1 MPVLAQ
7 PDSLLIEFSDK
18 LLDDSKIKENLKFE
32 LDGKELSIQDLTV
45 SKSKEKLY
53 VLKGMDKAGKVNG
66 SYNLSVDLSKLQK
79 YTSGKQGVS
88 LSKTQWSIAIP
99 NKAPVANAGID
110 QSVNEETIVTLDGST
125 SSDPD
130 ANTLIF
136 KWTAPIGI
144 TLSSGSAT
152 KPTFV
157 APKIVKDTAYTF
169 SLVVND
175 GLIDSPAD
183 QVVVQ
188 VKNVISPQEI
198 PMIAGWNIISAN
210 VVPAN
215 VNLKDIFQVHIN
227 SGNLKKVMD
236 ESGKTIENFGLFGG
250 WKNNIGNLTAT
261 EGYKVNMGAAATLS
275 LEGTPIVLPFDIPLS
290 AGWNIISYPCTTV
303 QDGKALIQSLID
315 AGKIIK
321 VMDESG
327 KTIENFGLFGGW
339 KNNIGN
345 FVPGKGYKVN
355 VNAACTLT
363 FPANPTKAAS
373 YIPEILASTH
383 FTNVFQGN
391 GTDHMNVSLVD
402 LQASGLQVGD
412 EIGVFDGKYCVGSAT
427 IGIDQMKSGSISI
440 PASAD
445 EGTGTLVNGFSVG
458 NQIGLQLYRGNQS
471 YKLAMETLA
480 GSNSF
485 EKNGSV
491 FIKVTFNELTGL
503 EDISIDNQF
512 LVYPNPFTSEITI
525 EIQNSKKTDVDVAIY
540 NLLGQRIK
548 NLYNA
553 ANEGQLLLK
562 WDGTNDSGNKVVRG
576 VYVCKMNG
584 QAIKV
589 VFKH

>member
-1 MPVLAQ
+1 
-7 PDSLLIEFSDK
+7 
-18 LLDDSKIKENLKFE
+18 
-32 LDGKELSIQDLTV
+32 
-45 SKSKEKLY
+45 
-53 VLKGMDKAGKVNG
+53 
-66 SYNLSVDLSKLQK
+66 
-79 YTSGKQGVS
+79 
-88 LSKTQWSIAIP
+88 
-99 NKAPVANAGID
+99 
-110 QSVNEETIVTLDGST
+110 
-125 SSDPD
+125 
-130 ANTLIF
+130 
-136 KWTAPIGI
+136 
-144 TLSSGSAT
+144 
-152 KPTFV
+152 
-157 APKIVKDTAYTF
+157 VKDTAYTF

-210 VVPAN
+210 VIPAN

-236 ESGKTIENFGLFGG
+236 EAGKTIENFGLFGG

-412 EIGVFDGKYCVGSAT
+412 EIGVFDGIYCVGSAT
-427 IGIDQMKSGSISI
+427 IGSDQMKSGSISI
-440 PASAD
+440 PTSAN

-491 FIKVTFNELTGL
+491 FIKATFNELTGL
-503 EDISIDNQF
+503 ETINIDNQF
-512 LVYPNPFTSEITI
+512 LVYPNPFTSETTI